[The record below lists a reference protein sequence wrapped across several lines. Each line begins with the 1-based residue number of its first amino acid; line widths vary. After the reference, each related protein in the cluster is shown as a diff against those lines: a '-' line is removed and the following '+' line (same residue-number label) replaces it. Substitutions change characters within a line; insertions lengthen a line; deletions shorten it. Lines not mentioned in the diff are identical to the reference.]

1 MNLPELI
8 STEDELDDVMA
19 QPPEALVQL
28 MKSLEGDIAILGI
41 GGKMGTTL
49 GLEAV
54 RAVQQAGVK
63 KRVIGVSRFSDAGGR
78 EKLEKLG
85 IQTVPCDLLERDAV
99 AKLPHVPNV
108 VFMAGRKFGTS
119 DSAGITWAMN
129 TVVPSNV
136 AQHYAKSRIV
146 AFSSGNVYG
155 DVPVM
160 SGGSSE
166 EMAPNPFG
174 EYAQSVLGRERVFAF
189 YAEKNKTPTALI
201 RLNYAIDLRY
211 GVLFE
216 IGKQVFAGEPV
227 DLSTGHVNVIW
238 QGDANTQALLALGHC
253 GVPANIL
260 NCTGP
265 EIVSV
270 RYAASEFGRLLEKKV
285 EFRGTPKESTLLNN
299 AAKANRLFG
308 YPRVS
313 LRQMIEWTAHWIKL
327 GGKTLNKP
335 THFEVRDGK
344 F

>member
-1 MNLPELI
+1 MDFPDLI
-8 STEDELDDVMA
+8 STEEELDQVMA

-28 MKSLEGDIAILGI
+28 VKNLDGDIMILGI

-54 RAVQQAGVK
+54 LAVQQAGVK
-63 KRVIGVSRFSDAGGR
+63 KRVIGVSRFSEAAARSKLDA
-78 EKLEKLG
+78 LG
-85 IQTVPCDLLERDAV
+85 IQTIPCDLLERDAV
-99 AKLPHVPNV
+99 AKLPLVPNV
-108 VFMAGRKFGTS
+108 IFMAGRKFGTS
-119 DSAGITWAMN
+119 DSEAITWAMN

-136 AQHYAKSRIV
+136 AHHFAKSRIV

-155 DVPVM
+155 DVPLT

-166 EMAPNPFG
+166 EMPPNPFG
-174 EYAQSVLGRERVFAF
+174 EYAQSVLGRERVFAY
-189 YAEKNKTPTALI
+189 YALKNQTPTALI

-216 IGKQVFAGEPV
+216 VAKQVLAGETV

-253 GVPANIL
+253 TSPANIL

-265 EIVSV
+265 EIVSIKYV
-270 RYAASEFGRLLEKKV
+270 ASEFGRLFGKKV

-313 LRQMIEWTAHWIKL
+313 LRQMIEWTAHWLKL